1 MAARDGSAVKSLY
14 TTAPPPNLTRPLP
27 EYRQLR
33 RLLVS
38 RRNDVSSR
46 ENQSPVPGSQIVGKT
61 RKRKAREKLAEREKG
76 FLPVL
81 FVCLFVCFFMF
92 VPQANQR
99 R

>member
-1 MAARDGSAVKSLY
+1 MAAAKSHS
-14 TTAPPPNLTRPLP
+14 TTTQ
-27 EYRQLR
+27 YRQLR

-61 RKRKAREKLAEREKG
+61 RKRKAREKLAGREKG

-81 FVCLFVCFFMF
+81 FVCLFFHVRASSKPAAILTRGSNYVRACFF
-92 VPQANQR
+92 AR
-99 R
+99 